1 MALGVQK
8 ILETLKFVKKVKL
21 CSTFNYNI
29 HTLCQYICSKKI
41 QIQLIQSDP
50 YGNQENEIWL
60 LLSQNQ
66 CLPSLHLCC
75 KSATILWS
83 NCVYM

>member
-1 MALGVQK
+1 MAIGVQK

-29 HTLCQYICSKKI
+29 DTLCQYISSKKI

-60 LLSQNQ
+60 LLNKNQ
-66 CLPSLHLCC
+66 CLPLLFLM
-75 KSATILWS
+75 TT
-83 NCVYM
+83 

>member
-29 HTLCQYICSKKI
+29 HTLCQYKCSKKI

-50 YGNQENEIWL
+50 YGNQEN
-60 LLSQNQ
+60 
-66 CLPSLHLCC
+66 
-75 KSATILWS
+75 
-83 NCVYM
+83 

>member
-1 MALGVQK
+1 MAIGVQK

-41 QIQLIQSDP
+41 QIKLIQSDP

-60 LLSQNQ
+60 LLNKNQ
-66 CLPSLHLCC
+66 CLPLLFLM
-75 KSATILWS
+75 TT
-83 NCVYM
+83 

>member
-1 MALGVQK
+1 MAIGVQK

-29 HTLCQYICSKKI
+29 HTLCQYKCSKKI

-60 LLSQNQ
+60 LLNKNQ
-66 CLPSLHLCC
+66 CLPLLFLM
-75 KSATILWS
+75 TT
-83 NCVYM
+83 

>member
-29 HTLCQYICSKKI
+29 DTLCQYICSKKI

-50 YGNQENEIWL
+50 YGNQEN
-60 LLSQNQ
+60 
-66 CLPSLHLCC
+66 
-75 KSATILWS
+75 
-83 NCVYM
+83 

>member
-1 MALGVQK
+1 MAIGVQK

-29 HTLCQYICSKKI
+29 DTLCQYICSKKI

-60 LLSQNQ
+60 LLNKNQ
-66 CLPSLHLCC
+66 CLPLLFLM
-75 KSATILWS
+75 TT
-83 NCVYM
+83 